1 MLCIRKCILADIRHI
16 FMGLLEGNLVEK
28 RRLSVTGLLEMKNE
42 RMCMGLKMKLLA
54 DLNIVFVS
62 KKISVSESQL

>member
-1 MLCIRKCILADIRHI
+1 MRHI

-42 RMCMGLKMKLLA
+42 RMCMGLKIKLLA
-54 DLNIVFVS
+54 DLNIVFVF